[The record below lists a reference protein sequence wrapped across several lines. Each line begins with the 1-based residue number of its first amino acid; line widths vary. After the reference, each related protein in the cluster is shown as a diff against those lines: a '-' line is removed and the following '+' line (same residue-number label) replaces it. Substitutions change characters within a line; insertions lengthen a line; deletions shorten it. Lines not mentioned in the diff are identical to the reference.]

1 METLDII
8 VLFIAIMYV
17 DYYIY
22 LKTRDW
28 FKELFYVVKNYKK
41 FRVTDGQVASNRHT
55 MNREWLRNIDTEVA
69 RVRNIAESVQ
79 PELHMDVH
87 TRSPYMKCVMI
98 GVERG
103 RDTVQVFSLE
113 AKGFDELLHHA
124 RHVRVNERA
133 NMGRVDSFPELK
145 AIIEKEVW

>member
-17 DYYIY
+17 DYCIY

-87 TRSPYMKCVMI
+87 TRSPYMKCVLI

-133 NMGRVDSFPELK
+133 NMGRVDAFPELK
-145 AIIEKEVW
+145 AIIAKEVW